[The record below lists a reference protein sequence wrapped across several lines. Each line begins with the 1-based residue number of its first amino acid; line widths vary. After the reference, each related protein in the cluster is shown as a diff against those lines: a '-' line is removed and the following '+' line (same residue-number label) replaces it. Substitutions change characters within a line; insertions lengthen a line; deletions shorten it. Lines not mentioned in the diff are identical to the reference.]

1 MMQDQSNQFKGS
13 EIAVSKLT
21 QKYQA
26 TIPRRIR
33 EVLDLHQGDSV
44 IFELEDGKVI
54 LKKVPPMDWDYLN
67 AVSVTLTEWLSP
79 EDEEAYNDL

>member
-1 MMQDQSNQFKGS
+1 MQGQSDQSQYGD
-13 EIAVSKLT
+13 IAISKLT

-33 EVLDLHQGDSV
+33 EVLDLHKGDSV
-44 IFELEDGKVI
+44 IFELEDDKVI

-79 EDEEAYNDL
+79 EDEEAYGDL

>member
-1 MMQDQSNQFKGS
+1 MQNQSAQSKCDN
-13 EIAVSKLT
+13 ITVSKLT

-44 IFELEDGKVI
+44 IFELQDDKVI
-54 LKKVPPMDWDYLN
+54 LKKVLPMDWDYLN
-67 AVSVTLTEWLSP
+67 AVSATLTEWLSP
-79 EDEEAYNDL
+79 EDEEAYGDL